1 MQLSTLCAYLS
12 RRGRS
17 FAWLRRGALALA
29 VLVLLWLL
37 LELWPSAAHSTL
49 VFCGRNLFLSWMRS
63 PRQGRRFAWPTRLE
77 LDRFFTQ
84 FEFEVAGG
92 APLLIQPRFGERCGV

>member
-17 FAWLRRGALALA
+17 FAWLLRRGALALA

-49 VFCGRNLFLSWMRS
+49 VFCGRNLFLSWMEVSSPGQAFRVANSTGTRPVFYSIRIRS
-63 PRQGRRFAWPTRLE
+63 RR
-77 LDRFFTQ
+77 
-84 FEFEVAGG
+84 
-92 APLLIQPRFGERCGV
+92 RCASSNSTSFW

>member
-17 FAWLRRGALALA
+17 FAWLLRRGALALA

-49 VFCGRNLFLSWMRS
+49 VFCGRNLFLSWMEVS
-63 PRQGRRFAWPTRLE
+63 SQGR
-77 LDRFFTQ
+77 DRFFTQ
-84 FEFEVAGG
+84 FEVEVAGG